1 MTIDSWSR
9 KKYLVLDPPTEEDN
23 CPDQERILRSLRP
36 EFGQIALELP
46 VLRKM
51 SALCQEADW
60 KITASLSWD
69 GQTWHLVNL
78 EKGDTT
84 KHHYGICVDLGS
96 TTLALEIIH
105 MDTGEVL
112 YQTSG
117 LNRQTAYGED
127 ILTRIFY
134 CKDQPEH
141 LEILRQETVKSFL
154 DLFQLAEQKTGIS
167 VSRDCISMVVSGN
180 TTMTHFLYG
189 LDPFPVFAAPYAV
202 RTLSPQIYRGEELG
216 FPLKGYVYSYPSKAN
231 YLGGDI
237 LSGLIATEI
246 PFQQEL
252 SVFLDIGTNGELVIG
267 NREFLISGAGAAGPA
282 LEGGVVKTGM
292 RAEPG
297 AVDRVEISQG
307 EIHLHVLGEESPKG
321 ICGSGIVD
329 LIAQMF
335 LEGWLDIR
343 GKLQEGSTP
352 LICAQEEG
360 ELAMEYAPGLFFYQ
374 SDIDEFLKT
383 KAAANT
389 MVEYLLLQLGLPL
402 TDIEKF
408 YVAGAFGTHITKE
421 AGVTVGLYPD
431 IPRDQL
437 ILPGNTSLIGARK
450 MLLHR
455 NYQEQ
460 IDGILEKMEY
470 VQFGAVEDFLQIMIA
485 ATAIPHTDYH
495 RYPSVMAQ
503 LSKRGRPL
511 E

>member
-9 KKYLVLDPPTEEDN
+9 KRYLILEPPTEEDN
-23 CPDQERILRSLRP
+23 CPDQERLLRSLRP
-36 EFGQIALELP
+36 EFSQVILELP

-51 SALCQEADW
+51 SALCQEARW
-60 KITASLSWD
+60 QVTASLSWD
-69 GQTWHLVNL
+69 GYRWHLVEL

-84 KHHYGICVDLGS
+84 QRHYGLCADLGS
-96 TTLALEIIH
+96 TTLALELIH

-112 YQTSG
+112 CQTSG

-134 CKDQPEH
+134 CKDHPER
-141 LEILRQETVKSFL
+141 LEELRRETLESFQA
-154 DLFQLAEQKTGIS
+154 LFDRAEEETGIS
-167 VSRDCISMVVSGN
+167 ISRDCLNLVVSGN

-202 RTLSPQIYRGEELG
+202 RTLAPQVYRGEELG
-216 FPLKGYVYSYPSKAN
+216 FPLKGHVYSYPSKAN

-237 LSGLIATEI
+237 LSGMIATGI
-246 PFQQEL
+246 PFGEEL
-252 SVFLDIGTNGELVIG
+252 CVFLDIGTNGELVIG

-297 AVDRVEISQG
+297 AVDRVELREGQFR
-307 EIHLHVLGEESPKG
+307 LHVLGGQEPKG

-329 LIAQMF
+329 LIAQLF
-335 LEGWLDIR
+335 LEGWLDMR

-352 LICAQEEG
+352 LICPREEQ
-360 ELAMEYAPGLFFYQ
+360 ELAVEYGPGLFFYQ

-389 MVEYLLLQLGLPL
+389 MVEYLLRQLGLQL
-402 TDIEKF
+402 SDIQRF
-408 YVAGAFGTHITKE
+408 YVAGAFGTHISKE

-437 ILPGNTSLIGARK
+437 ILPGNTSLDGARQ

-455 NYQEQ
+455 EYRERVEE
-460 IDGILEKMEY
+460 ILDKMEY
-470 VQFGAVEDFLQIMIA
+470 VQFGAVEDFLQIMVA
-485 ATAIPHTDYH
+485 ATAIPHTEYQ
-495 RYPSVMAQ
+495 RYPSVMDQ
-503 LSKRGRPL
+503 LAKRGRPL